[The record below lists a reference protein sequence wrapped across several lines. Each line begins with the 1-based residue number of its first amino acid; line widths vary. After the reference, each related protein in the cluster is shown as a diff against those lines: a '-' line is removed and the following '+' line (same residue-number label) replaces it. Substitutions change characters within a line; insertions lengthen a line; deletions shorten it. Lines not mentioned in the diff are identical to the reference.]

1 VGFFLSDVRLHLALA
16 YCFNKKLQFIGFAA
30 SLKLY
35 PPVCEVAHPTGNVEA
50 ASQLADT
57 ITEAHTLHA
66 ALIKNLNTSHPLAIG
81 VRTEQSLKKFSLFPQ
96 PVLRLN
102 VLEFFHP
109 NSPANMPSYI
119 EMPKLADT
127 MTEGTLVKWR
137 KQPGDKVAMGDV
149 VAEVETDKATMEM
162 ESFEDGIIHEL
173 LVQVG
178 QKVPIG
184 SRIAMVLSKGE
195 KPPAPGSVPSPASS
209 VKNAAPTAP
218 TSAAACATGHA
229 VSGSPEVTHLALG
242 TRLKSSPLA
251 RKLAKER
258 GANLASL
265 QGTGPGGRIIAK
277 DVLQAKSG
285 VQTVVAPVVQ
295 SVAPASVPVL
305 AAGAGDQVIPLSGMR
320 RIIAERLLLSK
331 TTIPHFYLHIEVDAA
346 PMMKMRAEL
355 NAGVDP
361 EKGIKLTVNDFVL
374 KAVVAAAVKVPTV
387 NAAFDGDSILQFG
400 SVGLS
405 VAVAVDDG
413 LVTPVVRDAHSK
425 SLVALS
431 LAVKDLA
438 TRARSKKLKP
448 DEYQGGT
455 ITVSNLGAYGIEFFD
470 AIINPP
476 QAIIVSVG
484 AIVKKAVV
492 GANDTIV
499 AGQRLAIG
507 LSADHR
513 VVDGAVGAQY
523 LAELRRLL
531 ESPALLLV

>member
-1 VGFFLSDVRLHLALA
+1 
-16 YCFNKKLQFIGFAA
+16 
-30 SLKLY
+30 
-35 PPVCEVAHPTGNVEA
+35 
-50 ASQLADT
+50 
-57 ITEAHTLHA
+57 
-66 ALIKNLNTSHPLAIG
+66 
-81 VRTEQSLKKFSLFPQ
+81 
-96 PVLRLN
+96 
-102 VLEFFHP
+102 
-109 NSPANMPSYI
+109 MPSYI

-173 LVQVG
+173 LVQIG

-184 SRIAMVLSKGE
+184 SKIAMVLSKGE
-195 KPPAPGSVPSPASS
+195 KPPAPGSVTSSGSS
-209 VKNAAPTAP
+209 VKSAAPSAP
-218 TSAAACATGHA
+218 ASAAASATGHA
-229 VSGSPEVTHLALG
+229 VAASPEVTQLAPG
-242 TRLKSSPLA
+242 ARLKSSPLA

-258 GANLASL
+258 GADLASL

-277 DVLQAKSG
+277 DVLQAQSG
-285 VQTVVAPVVQ
+285 VQIVVAPVAQ
-295 SVAPASVPVL
+295 TATSVPVA

-361 EKGIKLTVNDFVL
+361 ETGIKLTVNDFVL

-387 NAAFDGDSILQFG
+387 NAAFNGDSILQFG